1 VGDCFILSEVHVVC
15 AFCHRALIDCL
26 CRAEV
31 PPEVVQAE
39 PCVRTMKSPEVVA
52 LEDRMALIEKSLLS
66 QVQLNKIMMDR
77 LAELEMRLLHESV
90 R

>member
-1 VGDCFILSEVHVVC
+1 VVC
-15 AFCHRALIDCL
+15 AFCHKPLMACL

-39 PCVRTMKSPEVVA
+39 PCVRTMKSPEVVS
-52 LEDRMALIEKSLLS
+52 LEERMALIEKSLLS